1 MKNETLYKLDQILSD
16 VDEKQ
21 LDALAFCIAVVGT
34 LIALPFLL
42 IYEFG
47 SDVYWRMKG
56 YVRDKDTNRWIS
68 KTELARKETNRRIR
82 NRELPLVTE
91 NHVARKN
98 TDPVFVFE
106 QRKLVFPYSQLV
118 YVETKRCEKIRRF
131 MEDDAEWL
139 DNWQQW
145 YGYDIAEYD
154 AEDIKEGM
162 FYPQDFAVF
171 RHGFLCYSGRLMED
185 KESGLWGCVYRYYEI
200 DPDSKIPIR
209 EQMER
214 MIREIYKEYRL

>member
-1 MKNETLYKLDQILSD
+1 MKNETLYRLDQILSD

-21 LDALAFCIAVVGT
+21 RDALVFCIAAVGT
-34 LIALPFLL
+34 AIALPFIL
-42 IYEFG
+42 IYEG
-47 SDVYWRMKG
+47 GCEVYWRMKG
-56 YVRDKDTNRWIS
+56 YVRDKDTNNWVT
-68 KTELARKETNRRIR
+68 KEQQARKDINRRIC

-91 NHVARKN
+91 NHVARKKN
-98 TDPVFVFE
+98 DPVFVFE
-106 QRKLVFPYSQLV
+106 KRKLVFPYNQLV
-118 YVETKRCEKIRRF
+118 YVETKRCEKIRKF
-131 MEDDAEWL
+131 MDDDAEWL

-171 RHGFLCYSGRLMED
+171 RHGFLCYSGRLNED
-185 KESGLWGCVYRYYEI
+185 KESGLCGCMYRYYEI
-200 DPDSKIPIR
+200 DPDSKIPLR

-214 MIREIYKEYRL
+214 MIREVYKVYDL

>member
-1 MKNETLYKLDQILSD
+1 MKNETLYKLDDILTTVSD
-16 VDEKQ
+16 KQ
-21 LDALAFCIAVVGT
+21 SDALAFFLAAVGT
-34 LIALPFLL
+34 LIALPFFL

-47 SDVYWRMKG
+47 GEVYWRMKG

-68 KTELARKETNRRIR
+68 KMELAHKETNRRIC

-91 NHVARKN
+91 NHVVPKKD
-98 TDPVFVFE
+98 DPVIVFE
-106 QRKLVFPYSQLV
+106 KRKLVFPYNRLV
-118 YVETKRCEKIRRF
+118 YVETERCEKIRRF

-139 DNWQQW
+139 ENWQQW

-154 AEDIKEGM
+154 SELIKEGM

-171 RHGFLCYSGRLMED
+171 RHGFLCYSGRLNED
-185 KESGLWGCVYRYYEI
+185 KESGLWGCMYQYYEI

-214 MIREIYKEYRL
+214 MIREIYKVYHL

>member
-21 LDALAFCIAVVGT
+21 RDALAFCIAAVGT

-42 IYEFG
+42 VYEAG
-47 SDVYWRMKG
+47 SEVYWRMKG

-68 KTELARKETNRRIR
+68 KMELARKETNRRIKD
-82 NRELPLVTE
+82 RELPLVTK
-91 NHVARKN
+91 NHVAPKKD
-98 TDPVFVFE
+98 DPIIVFE
-106 QRKLVFPYSQLV
+106 KRKLVFPYSQLV

-162 FYPQDFAVF
+162 LYPQDFALF
-171 RHGFLCYSGRLMED
+171 RHGFLCYSGRLNED
-185 KESGLWGCVYRYYEI
+185 KESGIWGCVYRYYEI
-200 DPDSKIPIR
+200 DPESKIPIR

-214 MIREIYKEYRL
+214 MIREIYKVYHL